1 MKKIFSRI
9 LAVGLL
15 SAGIIGVSSCDYLDQ
30 KPENLKTTDMIW
42 ETRVE
47 AEAYL
52 YNIYGYIWLSTDD
65 PVVFGFADETSC
77 VFSNTNVRNMVEGN
91 WGPSNT
97 LGDNKWSAAYRGI
110 QKALVFE
117 QNIDRV
123 PEGVLSTDLKTQY
136 KAESRF
142 LRGWF
147 YWNLLRLYGPFVIFE
162 KPAEQDEDF
171 NNYVRRPFD
180 ECVEYVC
187 GLMESTLNV
196 LPDVWTSTAYLGR
209 PTRGAALAVISQARL
224 LAASELWNGNP
235 RFKDFKNKDGELLAP
250 QTKDQEK
257 WRIAAEAAE
266 DVIDLGIYHLYHNTE
281 SGDREFDPYLSFREL
296 FMSGNHA
303 EVIFATHK
311 SGDWQ
316 WGYDK
321 RCNPKNGG
329 YSMQNATQ
337 NIVDAFLTRYQ

>member
-1 MKKIFSRI
+1 MQKIFSRI

-209 PTRGAALAVISQARL
+209 PTRGL
-224 LAASELWNGNP
+224 L
-235 RFKDFKNKDGELLAP
+235 
-250 QTKDQEK
+250 
-257 WRIAAEAAE
+257 WR
-266 DVIDLGIYHLYHNTE
+266 
-281 SGDREFDPYLSFREL
+281 
-296 FMSGNHA
+296 
-303 EVIFATHK
+303 
-311 SGDWQ
+311 
-316 WGYDK
+316 
-321 RCNPKNGG
+321 
-329 YSMQNATQ
+329 
-337 NIVDAFLTRYQ
+337 

>member
-136 KAESRF
+136 KAESRSI
-142 LRGWF
+142 G
-147 YWNLLRLYGPFVIFE
+147 IC
-162 KPAEQDEDF
+162 
-171 NNYVRRPFD
+171 
-180 ECVEYVC
+180 CVC
-187 GLMESTLNV
+187 M
-196 LPDVWTSTAYLGR
+196 D
-209 PTRGAALAVISQARL
+209 RL
-224 LAASELWNGNP
+224 LFSRNLP
-235 RFKDFKNKDGELLAP
+235 SK
-250 QTKDQEK
+250 TK
-257 WRIAAEAAE
+257 ISIIMFA
-266 DVIDLGIYHLYHNTE
+266 VHLTNVW
-281 SGDREFDPYLSFREL
+281 S
-296 FMSGNHA
+296 MSVA
-303 EVIFATHK
+303 
-311 SGDWQ
+311 
-316 WGYDK
+316 
-321 RCNPKNGG
+321 
-329 YSMQNATQ
+329 
-337 NIVDAFLTRYQ
+337 